1 LLDRIDIHIEVPAV
15 HYRELSATSDGEHS
29 AQIRQRVQQARRM
42 QDQRFAQSKHVF
54 CNAHMTP
61 KQIRTI
67 CHLSS
72 ECHALLEMAMDR
84 LGLSA
89 RAYNRILK
97 VSRTIADLAG
107 SQDIEPEHVSEAIQY
122 RSLDRELWL
131 QQ

>member
-1 LLDRIDIHIEVPAV
+1 
-15 HYRELSATSDGEHS
+15 
-29 AQIRQRVQQARRM
+29 
-42 QDQRFAQSKHVF
+42 
-54 CNAHMTP
+54 MTT

-72 ECHALLEMAMDR
+72 ECHALLEMPMDR

-89 RAYNRILK
+89 RAYNRILN

-107 SQDIEPEHVSEAIQY
+107 SQEITPDHVSEAIHY